1 MPTLALAILISTF
14 LKVKVKVHSENIPIY
29 VHSYIIMYTYMYKTV
44 EVHKRSRAI
53 IGKAVHPKQTV
64 FHWSSRLESASTR
77 FLGLCSNT

>member
-44 EVHKRSRAI
+44 EVHKRRE
-53 IGKAVHPKQTV
+53 
-64 FHWSSRLESASTR
+64 L
-77 FLGLCSNT
+77 L